1 MLGGELMSITNLVG
15 LRARGCAG
23 PYGCGAAILAC
34 GVLGVGRALA
44 ADGGA
49 GPSEA
54 LFLAQIVTLM
64 LSGRLLGEAMLRIGQ
79 PAIMGQLLAG
89 VILGPSLFG
98 LVWPDLQHALFP
110 STPAQKSMLDAVS
123 QIGILLLLLLTGME
137 TDLKLVRKVGAAAI
151 SVSLTGVAV
160 PFACGVALGEFLS
173 DSLLP
178 RPDQRLLT
186 SLFLGTALS
195 ISSIKIVAAIVR
207 DMKFTRRNLGQV
219 ILASAILEDSI
230 GWIIIAITFSL
241 AQAGKID
248 LLSVAKSVLGAAAFL
263 AVSLTVGRRVVFWL
277 IRWANDRFESEF
289 AVITMILS
297 IMGAMALTTHAI
309 GVHTVLGAFVSGIL
323 IGESPI
329 LTRHIDE
336 QLRGLIMAF
345 FMPVFFGVAGLSAD
359 LTILTSATLLLM
371 TLGLIAIASIGK
383 FAGAFI
389 GGEIGG
395 LSRAESLAIACGMN
409 ARGSTEVIVASIG
422 LAMGALSQNLFTMI
436 VAMAITTTM
445 AMPPMLR
452 WALGRVPLGKDEKE
466 RLEREEIEAR
476 GFVPNLERLL
486 LAVDH
491 SPNGKFASRLAGLL
505 AGQRG
510 IPITVLPLT
519 ADAGRGSKKGSAKEA
534 KSEAKS
540 ETKSE
545 TKSDAKK
552 PTEKGGLRNGEEE
565 APTGAEEAKETVK
578 AAAEDTRKAQ
588 PEEDEPAAV
597 DVTVR
602 IFDAAATQAVAE
614 EAEKGYDLLF
624 VGVESPRTKT
634 GAFHKEIDR
643 IAAAFKGPLAIVAAQ
658 GIHLKRPEQ
667 GPLNIL
673 VPVNGTE
680 VSRRAAELA
689 IAMARA
695 FEAPITAL
703 YVSGAK
709 RDARGRR
716 GGGTRE
722 RAQEQAI
729 LKEIVVLA
737 DQYDQ
742 EVATRVRAD
751 QSPDEAVLT
760 EAKRDGHNLI
770 IMGVSR
776 RPGDSLFF
784 GETAAGIFEKSPIS
798 VVLVSS

>member
-1 MLGGELMSITNLVG
+1 MSISNPVR
-15 LRARGCAG
+15 LRARGRGSGGSYA
-23 PYGCGAAILAC
+23 CGAAVLLV
-34 GVLGVGRALA
+34 GVFGAGCALA
-44 ADGGA
+44 AEGGA

-54 LFLAQIVTLM
+54 LFLTQIVVLM

-79 PAIMGQLLAG
+79 PAVMGQLLAG
-89 VILGPSLFG
+89 VILGPSLLG

-110 STPAQKSMLDAVS
+110 SSPTQKSMLDAIS
-123 QIGILLLLLLTGME
+123 QFGILLLLLLTGME

-160 PFACGVALGEFLS
+160 PFACGVALGEFLPE
-173 DSLLP
+173 SLLP

-219 ILASAILEDSI
+219 IVASAILEDSI
-230 GWIIIAITFSL
+230 GWIIIAITFGL
-241 AQAGKID
+241 AQAGTID
-248 LLSVAKSVLGAAAFL
+248 VLNVAKSVLGAAAFM
-263 AVSLTVGRRVVFWL
+263 AVSLTVGRRLVFWL
-277 IRWANDRFESEF
+277 IRWANDSFASEF
-289 AVITMILS
+289 AVTTMILG
-297 IMGAMALTTHAI
+297 IMGVMALTTHAI

-329 LTRHIDE
+329 LTRHIDQ

-345 FMPVFFGVAGLSAD
+345 FMPVFFGAAGLSAD
-359 LTILTSATLLLM
+359 LTILTSTTLLLM
-371 TLGLIAIASIGK
+371 TLGLIAIASVGK

-395 LSRAESLAIACGMN
+395 LSKAESLAIACGMN

-452 WALGRVPLGKDEKE
+452 WALARVPLGKDEKE
-466 RLEREEIEAR
+466 RLEREEMEAR
-476 GFVPNLERLL
+476 GFAPNLERLL

-491 SPNGKFASRLAGLL
+491 SPNGRFASRLAGLL
-505 AGQRG
+505 AGRRG
-510 IPITVLPLT
+510 IPITVLPLAAET
-519 ADAGRGSKKGSAKEA
+519 GNKARSESKG
-534 KSEAKS
+534 
-540 ETKSE
+540 E
-545 TKSDAKK
+545 TKSDSEK
-552 PTEKGGLRNGEEE
+552 PAEKRGLSNGDKE
-565 APTGAEEAKETVK
+565 APAGGDETKETVK

-588 PEEDEPAAV
+588 PKEDEPAPV

-602 IFDAAATQAVAE
+602 IFDVAATEAVAQ
-614 EAEKGYDLLF
+614 EAAKGYDLMF
-624 VGVESPRTKT
+624 VGVENPRAKT

-658 GIHLKRPEQ
+658 DIHLKQPEQ

-673 VPVNGTE
+673 VPVNGTQ

-689 IAMARA
+689 IAVAHA

-716 GGGTRE
+716 GGGSRE

-729 LKEIVVLA
+729 LKEIVLLA
-737 DQYDQ
+737 EQYDQ
-742 EVATRVRAD
+742 AVATRVRAD

-784 GETAAGIFEKSPIS
+784 GDTAAGIFEKSPIS

>member
-1 MLGGELMSITNLVG
+1 
-15 LRARGCAG
+15 
-23 PYGCGAAILAC
+23 
-34 GVLGVGRALA
+34 
-44 ADGGA
+44 
-49 GPSEA
+49 
-54 LFLAQIVTLM
+54 
-64 LSGRLLGEAMLRIGQ
+64 
-79 PAIMGQLLAG
+79 
-89 VILGPSLFG
+89 
-98 LVWPDLQHALFP
+98 
-110 STPAQKSMLDAVS
+110 
-123 QIGILLLLLLTGME
+123 
-137 TDLKLVRKVGAAAI
+137 
-151 SVSLTGVAV
+151 
-160 PFACGVALGEFLS
+160 
-173 DSLLP
+173 
-178 RPDQRLLT
+178 
-186 SLFLGTALS
+186 
-195 ISSIKIVAAIVR
+195 
-207 DMKFTRRNLGQV
+207 
-219 ILASAILEDSI
+219 
-230 GWIIIAITFSL
+230 
-241 AQAGKID
+241 
-248 LLSVAKSVLGAAAFL
+248 
-263 AVSLTVGRRVVFWL
+263 
-277 IRWANDRFESEF
+277 
-289 AVITMILS
+289 
-297 IMGAMALTTHAI
+297 
-309 GVHTVLGAFVSGIL
+309 
-323 IGESPI
+323 
-329 LTRHIDE
+329 
-336 QLRGLIMAF
+336 
-345 FMPVFFGVAGLSAD
+345 
-359 LTILTSATLLLM
+359 
-371 TLGLIAIASIGK
+371 
-383 FAGAFI
+383 
-389 GGEIGG
+389 
-395 LSRAESLAIACGMN
+395 LAIACGMN

-422 LAMGALSQNLFTMI
+422 LAMGALSQDLFTMI

-452 WALGRVPLGKDEKE
+452 WALARVPLGKAEKE

-510 IPITVLPLT
+510 IPITVLPLA
-519 ADAGRGSKKGSAKEA
+519 ADAGKRSKKGSMKEA
-534 KSEAKS
+534 ESEAKN
-540 ETKSE
+540 E

-552 PTEKGGLRNGEEE
+552 PAEKGGLRNGEQE
-565 APTGAEEAKETVK
+565 APTGAETAKETVK

-588 PEEDEPAAV
+588 PKEDEPAPV

-602 IFDAAATQAVAE
+602 IFDVAATQAVAE
-614 EAEKGYDLLF
+614 EAEKGYDLMF
-624 VGVESPRTKT
+624 VGLDNPRTKT

-643 IAAAFKGPLAIVAAQ
+643 IAAAFQGPLAVVAAQ
-658 GIHLKRPEQ
+658 GIHLKQPEQ
-667 GPLNIL
+667 SPLNIL

-742 EVATRVRAD
+742 EVATRVRGD

>member
-1 MLGGELMSITNLVG
+1 MSISNPVR
-15 LRARGCAG
+15 LRARGRGSGGSYA
-23 PYGCGAAILAC
+23 CGAVLLV
-34 GVLGVGRALA
+34 GVFGAGCALA
-44 ADGGA
+44 AEGGA
-49 GPSEA
+49 GPSDA
-54 LFLAQIVTLM
+54 LFLAQIVVLM

-79 PAIMGQLLAG
+79 PAVMGQLLAG
-89 VILGPSLFG
+89 VILGPSLLG

-110 STPAQKSMLDAVS
+110 SSPTQKSMLDAIS
-123 QIGILLLLLLTGME
+123 QFGILLLLLLTGME

-151 SVSLTGVAV
+151 SLSLTGVAV
-160 PFACGVALGEFLS
+160 PFACGVALGEFLPE
-173 DSLLP
+173 SLLP

-219 ILASAILEDSI
+219 IVASAILEDSI
-230 GWIIIAITFSL
+230 GWIIIAITFGL
-241 AQAGKID
+241 AQAGTID
-248 LLSVAKSVLGAAAFL
+248 ILNVAKSVIGAAAFM

-277 IRWANDRFESEF
+277 IRWANDSFASEF
-289 AVITMILS
+289 AVITMILG
-297 IMGAMALTTHAI
+297 IMGVMALTTHAI

-329 LTRHIDE
+329 LTRHIDQ

-345 FMPVFFGVAGLSAD
+345 FMPIFFGLAGLSAD
-359 LTILTSATLLLM
+359 LTILTSTTLLLM
-371 TLGLIAIASIGK
+371 TLGLIAIASVGK

-395 LSRAESLAIACGMN
+395 LSRAEALAIACGMN

-452 WALGRVPLGKDEKE
+452 WALARVPLGKDEKE
-466 RLEREEIEAR
+466 RLDREEMETK

-491 SPNGKFASRLAGLL
+491 SQNGRFASRLAGLL
-505 AGQRG
+505 AGRRG
-510 IPITVLPLT
+510 IPITVLPLAAET
-519 ADAGRGSKKGSAKEA
+519 GNKARSESKG
-534 KSEAKS
+534 
-540 ETKSE
+540 E
-545 TKSDAKK
+545 TKSDSEK
-552 PTEKGGLRNGEEE
+552 PAEKRGLSNGDKE
-565 APTGAEEAKETVK
+565 APAGGDETKETVK

-588 PEEDEPAAV
+588 PKEDEPAPV

-602 IFDAAATQAVAE
+602 IFDVAATEAVAQ
-614 EAEKGYDLLF
+614 EAAKGYDLMF
-624 VGVESPRTKT
+624 VGVENPRTKT

-658 GIHLKRPEQ
+658 DIHLKQPEQ

-689 IAMARA
+689 IAVAHA

-709 RDARGRR
+709 RDARGRH
-716 GGGTRE
+716 GGTRE
-722 RAQEQAI
+722 RAREQAI
-729 LKEIVVLA
+729 LKEIVQLA
-737 DQYDQ
+737 EQYDQ
-742 EVATRVRAD
+742 QVATRVRAD
-751 QSPDEAVLT
+751 QSSDEAVLT

-770 IMGVSR
+770 IMGVGR

-784 GETAAGIFEKSPIS
+784 GDTAAGIFEKSPIS